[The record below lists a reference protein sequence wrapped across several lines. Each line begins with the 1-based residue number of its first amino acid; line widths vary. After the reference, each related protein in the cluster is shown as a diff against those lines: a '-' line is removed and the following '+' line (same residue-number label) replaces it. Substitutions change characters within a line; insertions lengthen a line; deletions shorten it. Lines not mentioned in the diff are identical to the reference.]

1 MTHHAPEA
9 DILQHLRHVIHK
21 LRAVWETRA
30 ATGDEGAIVSVYHTC
45 TVDGEPPNWIDR
57 DASDT
62 AVFPVPVRAR
72 PGECDWSQAREQ
84 QPIYSL
90 LLSQVDSYIKYSI
103 RTEIDQEQRR
113 IQEQTGMTLA
123 S

>member
-9 DILQHLRHVIHK
+9 DILQHLRHVIPK

-72 PGECDWSQAREQ
+72 SYVVNTTV
-84 QPIYSL
+84 YSL
-90 LLSQVDSYIKYSI
+90 LLSQVDSYQIF
-103 RTEIDQEQRR
+103 DQD
-113 IQEQTGMTLA
+113 
-123 S
+123 